1 MINAEFIKETDK
13 LIEKIKERGIRLEN
27 GNVLVAKVK
36 TDRMTKGG
44 LYMADDHAKREDYK
58 NGFAR
63 ILALPPMTEDDAK
76 LSVGDYILH
85 SHESRYKVYPDAIRE
100 VLDYIVED
108 DLIFS
113 VQDNEVILTIK
124 ADQFK

>member
-113 VQDNEVILTIK
+113 VQDNEVLLTIK